1 MAQNKRLVMVGE
13 HVRVCRHAFSARLR
27 GPRAAAVSAPLQRA
41 VLTRLQLEHQT
52 ALAGAHGVGEAPTDI
67 IRPPPAAGLC
77 GSACMALGEPPVT
90 TLAKGAAGPERPSK
104 PHLGAPTA
112 SAVVG
117 CSGRRWVFCGGSDR
131 PPW

>member
-27 GPRAAAVSAPLQRA
+27 GPRAAAVSALLQRA

-90 TLAKGAAGPERPSK
+90 TLAKGAAAAAGLKGPRSPF
-104 PHLGAPTA
+104 LARLQR
-112 SAVVG
+112 VL
-117 CSGRRWVFCGGSDR
+117 
-131 PPW
+131 